1 MEREMPVE
9 VANSSPS
16 KATLYTGYAL
26 SVLFILF
33 MLMDGVMKFSTA
45 EPVVQTLKQLE
56 IPASMAASLGVI
68 TLVCLALYIIPAT
81 SVLASILFTGYLGGA
96 IAIHARVGNPLFTHM
111 LFPIYVALFMWGGI
125 WFRDYTLRDLFP
137 VVKNPASSAPSKA
150 LLYTGYVVSVLA
162 ALFVLFSAVMKF
174 VYVPPAGAPPP
185 GFPMQHMHTLAYLE
199 FVLVA
204 LYLFPRTT
212 FFGAVFLTGYL
223 GGATAIDLR
232 AGESVGGSLVPAITG
247 VALWAG
253 YWLRNAQVR
262 KLIPVR
268 NK

>member
-1 MEREMPVE
+1 MQLETET
-9 VANSSPS
+9 SSQS
-16 KATLYTGYAL
+16 KTALYTGYAL

-33 MLMDGVMKFSTA
+33 MLMDGVMKFSNA
-45 EPVVQTLKQLE
+45 APVVQTMQQLE
-56 IPASMAASLGVI
+56 IPATLTPALGVI
-68 TLVCLALYIIPAT
+68 TLVSLALYIMPAT
-81 SVLASILFTGYLGGA
+81 SVLGAILFTGYLGGA
-96 IAIHARVGNPLFTHM
+96 IAIHARVGNPIFTHI

-150 LLYTGYVVSVLA
+150 LLYTGYVVGALA

-185 GFPMQHMHTLAYLE
+185 GFPMQHIHTLAYIE
-199 FVLVA
+199 FALVA

-223 GGATAIDLR
+223 GGATAVDLR
-232 AGESVGGSLVPAITG
+232 SGESIGGALVPTIIG
-247 VALWAG
+247 IALWAG

-262 KLIPVR
+262 SLIPFR